1 MSENSTFIL
10 LVEDDP
16 AVGRGI
22 EYAFNLEGWEVDRAL
37 SVEAADEMFRNA
49 SYDIAVLDIGLPDG
63 TGFDLCKSWREVS
76 DIPILILT
84 ARDLEIDK
92 VMGLELGADDYVT
105 KPFGVRELVARVKAL
120 HRRSKLRTMKPDMLQ
135 MHHENVFVDLDR
147 RTVKVKTKSVHLT
160 YTEFEI
166 LRTLMSR
173 SGFVFSREALLQKIW
188 NDIDFM
194 GGEKTIDVHIRNLR
208 RKLDDAGD
216 AGQMIETI
224 RGVGYRW
231 REINNG

>member
-1 MSENSTFIL
+1 MTETACSIL

-22 EYAFNLEGWEVDRAL
+22 EYAFKLEGWQVDRAQ
-37 SVEAADEMFRNA
+37 SVEAAEEKFRN
-49 SYDIAVLDIGLPDG
+49 SNYDIAVLDIGLPDG
-63 TGFDLCKSWREVS
+63 TGFDLCKSWRETS

-120 HRRSKLRTMKPDMLQ
+120 HRRSKLRVSKPEMLQ
-135 MHHENVFVDLDR
+135 MQHDHIFVDLDR
-147 RTVKVKTKSVHLT
+147 RTVKVKNKSVHLT

-208 RKLDDAGD
+208 RKLDEAGD

-231 REINNG
+231 RDHHA